1 MSRYHGSW
9 LTPTFYGLINSY
21 CSIYDVWTPLLP
33 VIYLQS
39 TQNKPAYP
47 TTMHTIVMTSSN
59 GNILRVTGPLWGEPP
74 VTGGFPSQRP
84 VTRSFDVFFD
94 LCLKKNRLS
103 RQSRRQWFET
113 PPRSLWRQCNDVLV
127 RFVVVVLF
135 SGLRNWH
142 SDNRANTT
150 TGKIYI
156 TKSQQST
163 TKREVGCIF
172 TCKFGSFCVIFRIHL

>member
-1 MSRYHGSW
+1 MSRYYGSW
-9 LTPTFYGLINSY
+9 LTPTFHGLINSHY
-21 CSIYDVWTPLLP
+21 SIYDVWTPLLP

-39 TQNKPAYP
+39 TQNIPAYP

-59 GNILRVTGPLWGEPP
+59 GNTLRVTGPLWGEPP

-94 LCLKKNRLS
+94 LCLKKNGWANNRDASDLRHHLAHYEVS
-103 RQSRRQWFET
+103 VMMYF
-113 PPRSLWRQCNDVLV
+113 V

-150 TGKIYI
+150 TSEIYI

-163 TKREVGCIF
+163 TRREVGCIF
-172 TCKFGSFCVIFRIHL
+172 TCKFGSFCVIFRIHW